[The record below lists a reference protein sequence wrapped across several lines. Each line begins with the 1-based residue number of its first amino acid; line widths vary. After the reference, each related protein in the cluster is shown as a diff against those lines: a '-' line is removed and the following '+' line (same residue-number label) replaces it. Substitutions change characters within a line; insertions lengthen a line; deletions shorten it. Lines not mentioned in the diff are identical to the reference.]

1 MNFAS
6 SEIVIFLT
14 VISLMLFLARGLGEL
29 LRLIK
34 QPIIIG
40 EIIAGIL
47 LGPTLF
53 GSIAPETY
61 NKLFISSANIS
72 TALSGITNLAVIMLM
87 LVSGLE
93 VNLNVVLRQG
103 KVASITSL
111 MGVIF
116 PFLLGFGLAY
126 MMPQRLG
133 IAEVNNRLVFA
144 IFVGTAL
151 SITALPV
158 VARTLMDLNLFKS
171 EIGFIIIASAM
182 FNDLI
187 GWIIFSVLL
196 GMVGIG
202 GHGFSFTTTI
212 ILTFSFI
219 IFVLFIGRKLINR
232 ALPFIQK
239 KTAFPGGVLNFILIL
254 GFLSAAFTE
263 YIGIHAI
270 FGAFIMGIAIGD
282 SASLKESTREI
293 MQQFVTNIFAPL
305 FFVSIGLRVNF
316 IANFDFEIVILF
328 LVLAFTGK
336 ILGCSLGAYWGGM
349 NKNESLAIGF
359 GMNSRG
365 AMEIVLGILAL
376 QFGLIQ
382 EKVFVALVIMALVT
396 SITSAPFMN
405 LFLSEKKKISFKN
418 LISLK
423 NIYFSFVTDKKE
435 IINELAE
442 KTASDIKLSKAE
454 IFNAVWQREE
464 SIPTGIVNYLAI
476 PHAKLNITK
485 PVIYIAVTK
494 VGIDFSSLD
503 DLPARVVVL
512 LLTPKDNSELQLKL
526 LAEIARAFEH
536 KTNVEKLLECK
547 TVNEFYTSLKG
558 LTEREKA

>member
-72 TALSGITNLAVIMLM
+72 TALNGITNLAVIMLM

-133 IAEVNNRLVFA
+133 IAEVDNRLVFA

-196 GMVGIG
+196 GMVGVG

-503 DLPARVVVL
+503 DLPARVIVL

-526 LAEIARAFEH
+526 LAEIARTFEQ
-536 KTNVEKLLECK
+536 KTEVEKMLECK
-547 TVNEFYTSLKG
+547 TVNEFYTALKG